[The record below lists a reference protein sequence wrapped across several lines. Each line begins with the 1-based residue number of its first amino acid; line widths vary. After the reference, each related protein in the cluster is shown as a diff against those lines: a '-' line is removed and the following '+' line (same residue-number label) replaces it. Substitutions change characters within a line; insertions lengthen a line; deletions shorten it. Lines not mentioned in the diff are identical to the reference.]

1 MYPLGHGILSPCDAR
16 SLPRSILWSVLIS
29 SLKAQAAEWV
39 RMPSPS
45 IKAWHYTMIM
55 SGHSTIEAGLL
66 TSVQIY
72 Y

>member
-1 MYPLGHGILSPCDAR
+1 MYPLGHGVLSPCDAR
-16 SLPRSILWSVLIS
+16 SLPCSILWSGLIS

-45 IKAWHYTMIM
+45 TKAWHYTMTM
-55 SGHSTIEAGLL
+55 SRKSATEAGLL